1 MTTVDSFLKSFVIE
15 SSWAKNESECLLV
28 ECFEKIYDSLRCF
41 KWDFFKE
48 PDDLY
53 VFIEDFYELKN
64 RIDCTILSSIDNQPI
79 LRRFLVLNHLKEF
92 FITQI

>member
-1 MTTVDSFLKSFVIE
+1 MSTVDAFFKSFVVE

-28 ECFEKIYDSLRCF
+28 ESFEKIYDSLRCF
-41 KWDFFKE
+41 KWDFFEE

-53 VFIEDFYELKN
+53 VFIEDLDELKN
-64 RIDCTILSSIDNQPI
+64 WIDSSIMSSIDNQPV
-79 LRRFLVLNHLKEF
+79 LWRFFVLNHLKEL